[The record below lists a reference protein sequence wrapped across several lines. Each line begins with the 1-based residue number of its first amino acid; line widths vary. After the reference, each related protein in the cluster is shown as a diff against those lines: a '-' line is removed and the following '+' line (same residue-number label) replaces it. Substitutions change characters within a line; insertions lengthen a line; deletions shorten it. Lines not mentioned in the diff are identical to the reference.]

1 MEEATYSS
9 NESDEMF
16 DETDDLDEQSDD
28 EELYDDDSDQDIEEE
43 TKASE
48 QESQRYNQS
57 ELNLSEE
64 ELDEIAD
71 TTIETLRN
79 VLYFFNSEQV
89 EIEEYEGD
97 EDELIFDVVGEN
109 LGMLIGRHGRTL
121 EAIQLLVSA
130 MVSRRI
136 GYHYPVVIDVEGYVN
151 RRKQK
156 LIALAKSSAARA
168 IRSNRSVRLRPMT
181 ASERRVVHMT
191 LKEDRRVR
199 TESEGSDPNRQIVI
213 YLA

>member
-1 MEEATYSS
+1 MGEATFNMTE
-9 NESDEMF
+9 NEE
-16 DETDDLDEQSDD
+16 LDEEPND
-28 EELYDDDSDQDIEEE
+28 L
-43 TKASE
+43 AE
-48 QESQRYNQS
+48 Q
-57 ELNLSEE
+57 LSEE
-64 ELDEIAD
+64 ELDDDASNQNDNDDEVVEEQYSQRYVPVEMNLSEDELDAIAD
-71 TTIETLRN
+71 TTIEVLRK
-79 VLYFFNSEQV
+79 VLYYFNSEQV

-97 EDELIFDVVGEN
+97 EDELIFDIVGEN

-130 MVSRRI
+130 MVSRKI

-156 LIALAKSSAARA
+156 LIALARSSAARA

-181 ASERRVVHMT
+181 ASERRIVHMT
-191 LKEDRRVR
+191 LKEDKRVR